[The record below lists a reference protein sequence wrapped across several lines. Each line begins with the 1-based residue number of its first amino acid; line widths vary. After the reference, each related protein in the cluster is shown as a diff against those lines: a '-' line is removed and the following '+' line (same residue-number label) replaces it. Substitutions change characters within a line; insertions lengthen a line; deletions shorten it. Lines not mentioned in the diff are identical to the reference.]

1 MKWIKEAFK
10 KGVAFIG
17 FFFRNLFAL
26 PSILQKKAFG
36 YLGMAF
42 LFLALSIAMS
52 WTFHDKRFLFGI
64 LAAAYLVVPFFTVVK
79 DYYEG
84 KIIEKKAV
92 CTKIK
97 KPEVFRKEQYLLY
110 FREPDASSD
119 SGTMMYKI
127 AMSRTKAREL
137 EVGNRYRLFLANG
150 IDGKAAL
157 IGLELD

>member
-1 MKWIKEAFK
+1 MKWLKEAFR
-10 KGVAFIG
+10 KGIAFIG
-17 FFFRNLFAL
+17 FFLKNLFAL

-42 LFLALSIAMS
+42 LFLALSIAMA
-52 WTFHDKRFLFGI
+52 WTFHDNRFLFGI

-84 KIIEKKAV
+84 KFIEKKAV
-92 CTKIK
+92 CTNIK

-119 SGTMMYKI
+119 SGTTMYKI
-127 AMSRTKAREL
+127 ALSRAKAREL
-137 EVGNRYRLFLANG
+137 EVGNCYRLYLANG

-157 IGLELD
+157 IGFELD